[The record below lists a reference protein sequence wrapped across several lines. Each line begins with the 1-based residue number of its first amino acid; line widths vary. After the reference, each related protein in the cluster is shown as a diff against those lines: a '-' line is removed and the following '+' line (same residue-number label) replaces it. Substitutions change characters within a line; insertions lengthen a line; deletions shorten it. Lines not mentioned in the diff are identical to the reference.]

1 MMSGIHSTNSNIPT
15 TSGLTQTQSF
25 ILSAVSPGPTGRPVR
40 PVDWR
45 TDTPRPPGRRRSINH
60 SRDGGL
66 NPFRVRAAQISRF
79 ANRNRRHSGHPY
91 TCLSEVEFPI
101 RLLPPF
107 GSVALYACKRYA
119 AWPSQPQG
127 HRANLFCWHAG
138 HNRSWPSSAG
148 DPAFVGAP
156 RASFAASRRASATWA
171 PRTCVG
177 SIPRIHPS
185 TFWTAASCGATHRDR
200 PDETRRGAK
209 AGGSD
214 PRLEAVMF
222 A

>member
-107 GSVALYACKRYA
+107 GSVALYACTTICGMA
-119 AWPSQPQG
+119 VP
-127 HRANLFCWHAG
+127 
-138 HNRSWPSSAG
+138 
-148 DPAFVGAP
+148 AP
-156 RASFAASRRASATWA
+156 RPSREPLLLARWAQSIMALFSGRPCLRWRAASLICCKPARVRN
-171 PRTCVG
+171 V
-177 SIPRIHPS
+177 
-185 TFWTAASCGATHRDR
+185 GATHVCRIHSENPSLDILDR
-200 PDETRRGAK
+200 GILRGHTPRQTRRNAE
-209 AGGSD
+209 GGESG
-214 PRLEAVMF
+214 RK
-222 A
+222 